1 MSSFV
6 ITYCPKSKHYEL
18 YFPHDDEVYSW
29 YMPKE
34 PASEV
39 NVRRMAHVLDRIAL
53 TEGISLNEQIAA
65 HQGDDPGETW
75 DEGEMQIDSWK
86 DAKIVLHLSGKRL
99 AGKYVMLNVG
109 SRYGEGSYLFFRV
122 G

>member
-1 MSSFV
+1 
-6 ITYCPKSKHYEL
+6 
-18 YFPHDDEVYSW
+18 
-29 YMPKE
+29 MPKE